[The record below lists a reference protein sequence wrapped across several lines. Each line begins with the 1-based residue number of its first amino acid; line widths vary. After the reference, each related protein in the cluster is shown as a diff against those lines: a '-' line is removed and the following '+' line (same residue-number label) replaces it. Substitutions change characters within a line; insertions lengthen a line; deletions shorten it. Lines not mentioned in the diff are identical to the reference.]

1 MRFLI
6 RIFNFVEDTHA
17 RKNQNKFGFSL
28 TYSYLCSEIARLTM
42 NTIEINPSGI
52 KVDISVFLFKEDDV
66 FHAYCPELDLDGY
79 DYTEEGARKSFEF
92 VLKDYLDYTVEN
104 GTLEQDL
111 LNHGWRKSK
120 TGKVSEPT
128 ASSLL
133 RKSQLKKVLRKRE
146 FSKYSVPVLL

>member
-1 MRFLI
+1 
-6 RIFNFVEDTHA
+6 
-17 RKNQNKFGFSL
+17 
-28 TYSYLCSEIARLTM
+28 M